1 MKVLVAAIACLPGG
15 GSEASVGWA
24 FVKQLAVDHEIFVLV
39 SGRFRQGWDE
49 AAAKGLVPSNIRA
62 RFVGNPRDHHPNR
75 LIARLGTWRE
85 YLDFS
90 SAILE
95 QAEAWHRE
103 VGFDLVHQV
112 TYATWRVPTPLWR
125 MKLPVIWGPL
135 AGAGRVP
142 FRFYPSLG
150 ITGAAFEGL
159 RELSGLKSYWSSEVR
174 SALKECAVVIA
185 ANEET
190 RSFLAPFRPD
200 REIPVVSVAAIEEA
214 RMDELAAA
222 ARPAAAG
229 APLRL
234 FAGGNMIASK
244 GLILAIEALAL
255 VRDEGVGFHYLVAGG
270 GPDELR
276 AKARVRRLGLES
288 QIEFHPGF
296 RGDEYLKQLGE
307 SDVYFLPSFREAAG
321 LTMIEAMLAGC
332 VPVVGKISAPGEI
345 VTRDCGIAVPVKAPR
360 DFKRGLADAIVML
373 SRNRQSLPRFA
384 SAGEAKAR
392 HEFSASNQLT
402 KLRGIYSGIGK
413 YNTDGR

>member
-1 MKVLVAAIACLPGG
+1 MKVLVSAIACLPGG

-39 SGRFRQGWDE
+39 SGRFREGWE
-49 AAAKGLVPSNIRA
+49 AATVKGLVPSNIHA

-85 YLDFS
+85 YLEFS

-103 VGFDLVHQV
+103 VGFDLVHQL

-190 RSFLAPFRPD
+190 RSFLAPLRPD

-214 RMDELAAA
+214 HMDELAAA

-244 GLILAIEALAL
+244 GLILAIEALNL
-255 VRDEGVGFHYLVAGG
+255 VRQAGIDFHYLVAGG
-270 GPDELR
+270 GPDEAR
-276 AKARVRRLGLES
+276 AKARVARLGLGR

-321 LTMIEAMLAGC
+321 LTMIEAMIAGC
-332 VPVVGKISAPGEI
+332 VPVVGRISAPGEI
-345 VTRDCGIAVPVKAPR
+345 VTGDCGIAVPIPTPK
-360 DFKRGLADAIVML
+360 KLKSGLSNAVTRLD
-373 SRNRQSLPRFA
+373 RNRAELATFAAASQS
-384 SAGEAKAR
+384 KAR
-392 HEFSASNQLT
+392 SEFSSSRQLRS
-402 KLRGIYSGIGK
+402 LRTIYNGVS
-413 YNTDGR
+413 

>member
-1 MKVLVAAIACLPGG
+1 
-15 GSEASVGWA
+15 
-24 FVKQLAVDHEIFVLV
+24 
-39 SGRFRQGWDE
+39 
-49 AAAKGLVPSNIRA
+49 
-62 RFVGNPRDHHPNR
+62 
-75 LIARLGTWRE
+75 
-85 YLDFS
+85 
-90 SAILE
+90 
-95 QAEAWHRE
+95 
-103 VGFDLVHQV
+103 
-112 TYATWRVPTPLWR
+112 

-321 LTMIEAMLAGC
+321 LTMIEAMMAGC
-332 VPVVGKISAPGEI
+332 VPVVGRISAPGEI
-345 VTRDCGIAVPVKAPR
+345 VTSDCGVAVPVVTPSTLKQS
-360 DFKRGLADAIVML
+360 LADAIIML
-373 SRNRQSLPRFA
+373 EGSRHKLAALAESSQKR
-384 SAGEAKAR
+384 AR
-392 HEFSASNQLT
+392 DQFSASGQLER
-402 KLRGIYSGIGK
+402 LRGIY
-413 YNTDGR
+413 GRIS